1 MLLGVETNRRCT
13 SCCERGTTLLNCWG
27 RCDLIR
33 RFETRTSVLARRDR
47 VFVGDAV
54 ANEYRLASFDVRRG
68 TRYFGHDDRS

>member
-1 MLLGVETNRRCT
+1 
-13 SCCERGTTLLNCWG
+13 
-27 RCDLIR
+27 
-33 RFETRTSVLARRDR
+33 VLARRDR